1 MFLGLHIALTSRA
14 YQQTTIW
21 KEASKLPGGRPT
33 WMKLDVTSMFFAG
46 FGLIQGYIIVASTL
60 IAQKKSNCSKVE
72 SRDLTEVKHELA
84 SLKDIILN
92 QNALIKERNIS
103 SLTVFRCFFVFDSCD

>member
-1 MFLGLHIALTSRA
+1 
-14 YQQTTIW
+14 
-21 KEASKLPGGRPT
+21 
-33 WMKLDVTSMFFAG
+33 MKLDVTSMFFAG

-103 SLTVFRCFFVFDSCD
+103 SLTVFRFFSFSTHVTRKSSQKKSSYRLLNHDVEVFI

>member
-1 MFLGLHIALTSRA
+1 
-14 YQQTTIW
+14 
-21 KEASKLPGGRPT
+21 
-33 WMKLDVTSMFFAG
+33 MKLDVTSMFFAG

-72 SRDLTEVKHELA
+72 SRELTEVKNELA
-84 SLKDIILN
+84 SFKDIILN

-103 SLTVFRCFFVFDSCD
+103 SLTVSFLTHVTRKSNQKKSSYGLLNHDFEVFMLI